1 MNLPYFQKSILLLM
15 GIWIVLVW
23 GSWKFCRQLHF
34 CAYFWCPCVY
44 ISFSWWVKLL
54 HLMVCVW
61 LALIMS
67 NNFPKWLY
75 QFLHTSAIYNS
86 LLLLYILVNTWYCLI
101 FFFSLFFVILFDCIL
116 LLHLRFEFAFP
127 RWLKKL
133 DILHMI
139 FVYSY
144 MLTCEEICPFSPLG
158 FLVLRNSFMFWI

>member
-15 GIWIVLVW
+15 GIWIVLAL

-34 CAYFWCPCVY
+34 CAYFWCPYVY

-101 FFFSLFFVILFDCIL
+101 FFFFLFSFFCHSVWSYSSIAFEVWICISQMTKEIRHFTYDFCL
-116 LLHLRFEFAFP
+116 
-127 RWLKKL
+127 
-133 DILHMI
+133 
-139 FVYSY
+139 FVYAD
-144 MLTCEEICPFSPLG
+144 LWRNVPFFPLG
-158 FLVLRNSFMFWI
+158 FLGS